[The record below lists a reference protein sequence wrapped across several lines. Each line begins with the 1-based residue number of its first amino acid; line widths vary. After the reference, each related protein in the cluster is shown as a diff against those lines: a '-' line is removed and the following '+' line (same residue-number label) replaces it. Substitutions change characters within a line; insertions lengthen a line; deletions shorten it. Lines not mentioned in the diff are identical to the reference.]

1 MKKLFSILF
10 CFTTLTVCAQGTA
23 NKDVSFPPLDT
34 SPADI
39 VYYPINAAKAKA
51 DGDSKPI
58 IKIIY
63 SRPQL
68 KGRVIFGV
76 LEQFGKVW
84 RLGANENTE
93 ITFFEKVEI
102 SGKRIKPG
110 IYSLFAIPEKDSW
123 TVIINKQ
130 TDKWGAFTYNESK
143 DVVRVKVSVNTL
155 PKSLEYLS
163 LTFAKTSLGA
173 NLEIAWDK
181 TLVELPI
188 TFK

>member
-1 MKKLFSILF
+1 MKKLFSIIF
-10 CFTTLTVCAQGTA
+10 CLVTFTVCAQNVA
-23 NKDVSFPPLDT
+23 DKDITFPSIDT

-39 VYYPINAAKAKA
+39 VYYPINAAKAKT

-110 IYSLFAIPEKDSW
+110 IYSLFAIPEKDNW
-123 TVIINKQ
+123 TIIINKQ
-130 TDKWGAFTYNESK
+130 INKWGAFTYNESK
-143 DVVRVKVSVNTL
+143 DVIRIKVPVNTL

-163 LTFAKTSLGA
+163 LTFAKSPTGA

-188 TFK
+188 AFK